1 MAPPDTISR
10 PADAGKT
17 AGQSRGGGA
26 GTVDVAGSDS
36 APSPDDRGNAQP
48 TAEDRAET
56 ARAGSW
62 QRAQLLMATSAF
74 RQASAYVAA
83 VMVVGAIITWLLFER
98 TNDAASRQ
106 LIDAIAIEID
116 GIADLTRVAG
126 ANAAIDVVRRRA
138 AIADQSPRSGASTG
152 RGLYL
157 LENAAGSKLAGN
169 LASWPEALDPQ
180 GGGPFEYAAQDRPSE
195 RRLAAGLVRDLPGGM
210 RILAGRDLEPQQ
222 RLARE
227 LRFLFLTGFGALA
240 LIGLAA
246 GIIASRL
253 ALGRISQVKRTSDA
267 IMAGDLS
274 GRVPISANQDELDD
288 LARNLNAMLD
298 RIEQL
303 MAGLRE
309 VSDNIAHDLKT
320 PLTRLRAQAEAAL
333 RAGEGA
339 DHYRDVLERVIE
351 DADELIKTF
360 NALLLIARLEAGAVA
375 DSVEPFDLVP
385 LVADVAELY
394 GPVAEEAGLQLACA
408 VGGKAEVRANRQLI
422 GQAIANMIDNAI
434 KYGAPRAGGSM
445 QAAQGAVAV
454 EVATRGN
461 EVVVSVADHGPGIA
475 AADRERVLKRFVR
488 LEASRT
494 RPGTGLGLS
503 LVSAVARLH
512 GGSVGLEDNKPGL
525 RISIALPLLR

>member
-10 PADAGKT
+10 PAEAEQTSGQFRAGK
-17 AGQSRGGGA
+17 A
-26 GTVDVAGSDS
+26 DVAGRGGASSPRVRAHGQS
-36 APSPDDRGNAQP
+36 ATDVSQATP
-48 TAEDRAET
+48 
-56 ARAGSW
+56 RAGPW
-62 QRAQLLMATSAF
+62 QRTQLLMATSAF

-83 VMVVGAIITWLLFER
+83 VMVVGAIITWQLFER

-106 LIDAIAIEID
+106 LIDTIAIEID
-116 GIADLTRVAG
+116 GIADLARGAGTR
-126 ANAAIDVVRRRA
+126 AAVDVVARRA
-138 AIADQSPRSGASTG
+138 SRADQSPDTAAGAG

-169 LASWPEALDPQ
+169 LASWPPVLDPQ
-180 GGGPFEYAAQDRPSE
+180 DGGGPFEYTAQDRPNE
-195 RRLAAGLVRDLPGGM
+195 RRLAAGLVRELPGGM
-210 RILAGRDLEPQQ
+210 RILVARDLAPQQ

-227 LRFLFLTGFGALA
+227 LRWLFLAGFGALA

-246 GIIASRL
+246 GILASRL

-274 GRVPISANQDELDD
+274 GRIPISANEDELDD

-320 PLTRLRAQAEAAL
+320 PLTRLRARAEAAL
-333 RAGEGA
+333 RTSEGA
-339 DHYRDVLERVIE
+339 DHYREALERVIE

-375 DSVEPFDLVP
+375 DSAERFDLVP
-385 LVADVAELY
+385 LVADVAEFY
-394 GPVAEEAGLQLACA
+394 GPVAEEAGLHLECA
-408 VGGKAEVRANRQLI
+408 VTGRAEIRANRQLI
-422 GQAIANMIDNAI
+422 GQAIANLIDNAI
-434 KYGAPRAGGSM
+434 KYGTPRAGLSAPANPGIVTV
-445 QAAQGAVAV
+445 GVAV
-454 EVATRGN
+454 KGDTVEI
-461 EVVVSVADHGPGIA
+461 SVADRGPGIA

-512 GGSVGLEDNKPGL
+512 GGRVGLEENNPGL
-525 RISIALPLLR
+525 RIVIALPLTR